1 MTDITATPAAEPT
14 APQQSPAQNNKGQNE
29 KVQNDK
35 LLISVSLAVVFAVVL
50 MLVFNPDQVQAAG
63 KTAFAALTNTFGSFI
78 QLFAFASVCTMLYI
92 AASRYGTIKL
102 GAGAPEYSNMSWL
115 FMFICAGLGSA
126 TMYWAFMEWAYYYN
140 GIGLNIEAQSNEAL
154 RTSLSYVMFHWG
166 ITPWAIYGLASI
178 AMAYHFHVN
187 RAKGLNLSSLMVS
200 ILGMKEDSTASRV
213 LGRTLDLIFLFAT
226 FGGLILTTTVT
237 VNTVS
242 TGFAE
247 LFGMENTFMMKTILL
262 ALITLTFTLS
272 SYIGIAEGLQ
282 KIAHAACGMCFVF
295 ALIVLV
301 LGDTGFIVDF
311 FVNSLGLTLS
321 NFVEMSLFT
330 DATNGGTFNKDWT
343 VFYWLYWFTY
353 TPAVAIFVTRISKGR
368 SIRQVVL
375 GLIAGGCAGCWFFF
389 GALTGYSVDAMVD
402 GVVNAPALLNTA
414 SGDIAVAQLIA
425 NLPFGTILSVFY
437 FVLMMLFLA
446 SHLDATAFT
455 VAAVST
461 KNLKQGQ
468 DPSRELRVF
477 WCVMLSLLP
486 LAMLYINAS
495 LDTLKT
501 AVTLTAAPFV
511 IVLMLCM
518 FGLKKFLSN
527 HKFDDCAEK

>member
-1 MTDITATPAAEPT
+1 MRNAVVTDVAASPAATQAVP
-14 APQQSPAQNNKGQNE
+14 PADNKG
-29 KVQNDK
+29 VIQNDK
-35 LLISVSLAVVFAVVL
+35 TLISISLVFVFAVVM
-50 MLVFNPDQVQAAG
+50 MLVFYPEQSQATG
-63 KTAFAALTNTFGSFI
+63 KAMFTALTNNVGSLI
-78 QLFAFASVCTMLYI
+78 QLFAFTAVCTVFFVGM
-92 AASRYGTIKL
+92 SRFGDIKL
-102 GAGAPEYSNMSWL
+102 GEGAPEYSNMSWL

-140 GIGLNIEAQSNEAL
+140 GIGLNIPGQTNEAL
-154 RTSLSYVMFHWG
+154 RTSLSYVLFHWG
-166 ITPWAIYGLASI
+166 ITPWAIYALASI

-187 RAKGLNLSSLMVS
+187 RAKGLNLSSLIVS
-200 ILGMKEDSTASRV
+200 ILGLKEDSNSSRII
-213 LGRTLDLIFLFAT
+213 GRALDLIFLFAT
-226 FGGLILTTTVT
+226 FGGLVLTTTVT

-242 TGFAE
+242 TGFAS
-247 LFGMENTFMMKTILL
+247 LMGIENSFLLKTVLL

-295 ALIVLV
+295 AMIVLV
-301 LGDTGFIVDF
+301 LGDTSFILDF
-311 FVNSLGLTLS
+311 FVNSLGLTLT

-330 DATNGGTFNKDWT
+330 DATNEGSFNKDWT
-343 VFYWLYWFTY
+343 VFYWLYWITY
-353 TPAVAIFVTRISKGR
+353 TPGVAIFVTRISKGR
-368 SIRQVVL
+368 TLRQVIF

-389 GALTGYSVDAMVD
+389 SALTGYSVDMFNS
-402 GVVNAPALLNTA
+402 GIINAPELLTTA
-414 SGDIAVAQLIA
+414 TGDIAVAQLIA
-425 NLPFGTILSVFY
+425 NLPFGTLLSVFY
-437 FVLMMLFLA
+437 FVLMMVFLA
-446 SHLDATAFT
+446 SHLDATAYT

-468 DPSRELRVF
+468 DPTRGLRVF

-511 IVLMLCM
+511 VVLLLCLV
-518 FGLKKFLSN
+518 GLKKFLSN
-527 HKFDDCAEK
+527 HKFEQ